1 MKNSNTFL
9 HIFKQLISENDIN
22 LICERHQYIDK
33 ARKFSV
39 FNLINFFSLAS
50 LNQWKSF
57 RHSCNVQDS
66 FHYSTVSKK
75 AKDVPFAIAKD
86 LFQLI
91 LSRMNR
97 SMIRK
102 SKLPKTLL
110 AIDSTTITLGENRL
124 PWARFHGKR
133 SGIKL
138 HVAIENSTTMPVNVE
153 ESVALTHD
161 SLMLQDLIDPTCIIV
176 ADRGYFQI
184 TRSDKFK
191 ETKQD
196 FVIRMKSNI
205 QIAYARPLKRAV
217 SETVEASNIVG
228 DYSCLVGT
236 TQNRSKLRHRIVEF
250 IDYEGKTIRV
260 ITNLYNLSSETIAQ
274 IYKDRWAIETFFKW
288 LKQHLNL
295 STIFGTSKNSVY
307 TQLYTALLTHVILN
321 GVYRILNK
329 RISYKKLSLLEFARK
344 LSADKLDF
352 EWHYF
357 LDDSINFI
365 LSNYG

>member
-57 RHSCNVQDS
+57 RHSCNLQDR

-196 FVIRMKSNI
+196 FVIR
-205 QIAYARPLKRAV
+205 Y
-217 SETVEASNIVG
+217 
-228 DYSCLVGT
+228 
-236 TQNRSKLRHRIVEF
+236 
-250 IDYEGKTIRV
+250 
-260 ITNLYNLSSETIAQ
+260 
-274 IYKDRWAIETFFKW
+274 
-288 LKQHLNL
+288 
-295 STIFGTSKNSVY
+295 
-307 TQLYTALLTHVILN
+307 
-321 GVYRILNK
+321 
-329 RISYKKLSLLEFARK
+329 
-344 LSADKLDF
+344 
-352 EWHYF
+352 
-357 LDDSINFI
+357 
-365 LSNYG
+365 